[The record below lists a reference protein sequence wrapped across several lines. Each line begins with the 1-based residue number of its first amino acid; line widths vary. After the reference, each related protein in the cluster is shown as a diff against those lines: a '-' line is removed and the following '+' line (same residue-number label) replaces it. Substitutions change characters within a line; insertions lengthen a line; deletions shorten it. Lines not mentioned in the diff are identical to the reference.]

1 MILDTFIFKAW
12 NPDIHGA
19 SIEIGK
25 AIRGL
30 IQLCCRDDGSLSDS
44 TELVVR
50 CGMLMQR
57 LLEQSQFCVKDTNM
71 IVGFGSTQG
80 QYKSKLTIYVC
91 SCTRNRL
98 FFFDRG

>member
-12 NPDIHGA
+12 NPEIHGT

-44 TELVVR
+44 TDLVVR
-50 CGMLMQR
+50 CGMLMKK
-57 LLEQSQFCVKDTNM
+57 LIEQSQFCVKDTNM
-71 IVGFGSTQG
+71 IIGFGSIRG
-80 QYKSKLTIYVC
+80 WYKSETIIYAC
-91 SCTRNRL
+91 L
-98 FFFDRG
+98 